1 MVIRIYLTTL
11 GSNAGPLLRLTALP
25 SVTVFETGIAKD
37 LLLYPGR
44 LYTVPDGTTDILIE
58 NIEITGYDGVCEDTI
73 LHVLTLDATT
83 TTTTTGGVTP
93 PTTSTTTTSS
103 TSSTTT
109 TATTSGTVPPT
120 STTTSSTSTSTS
132 TSSTKSTTT
141 TSTSSSTTTTS
152 TTTEVGTLAEIYVQ
166 NQSSSLTIGGDLAG
180 VRVNEIPGYGDP
192 ITVSGSPWPLG
203 EYDEVTGTTDKL
215 GVGMWVYVNVNGT
228 STPACV
234 HIQDSAGY
242 HQWQEFGGISADF
255 TFSGVTIN
263 SSVRVEIWVTD
274 QVCPTTTTSST
285 STSTSTSSTTS
296 TTTTLEMVEV
306 VIDNQSEGVTV
317 GVDEMGVR
325 IGGAGQDWITLD
337 GSYEWPLLP
346 TDTYTG
352 WSYIIGT
359 DTVEVTLTGESYPNR
374 IEVTD
379 SNGDKQCKDY
389 IGDGTY
395 TFTGVVRDSSTA
407 ILIELSHLS
416 CPTTTT
422 TTTVP

>member
-1 MVIRIYLTTL
+1 VYDVPNDTTSIIIR
-11 GSNAGPLLRLTALP
+11 
-25 SVTVFETGIAKD
+25 SVEYNCST
-37 LLLYPGR
+37 PGVCND
-44 LYTVPDGTTDILIE
+44 YKMDILLAP
-58 NIEITGYDGVCEDTI
+58 TTTSTTTTPV
-73 LHVLTLDATT
+73 APSTT
-83 TTTTTGGVTP
+83 TTTTTSEVV
-93 PTTSTTTTSS
+93 PTTSTTTSTSSTTTTTTTSGPIPPTSTSTTTSS
-103 TSSTTT
+103 TSSTT
-109 TATTSGTVPPT
+109 
-120 STTTSSTSTSTS
+120 
-132 TSSTKSTTT
+132 STTT
-141 TSTSSSTTTTS
+141 TGTSSSTTTTS

-180 VRVNEIPGYGDP
+180 VRVNEVPGYGDP

-274 QVCPTTTTSST
+274 QVCPTTTTT
-285 STSTSTSSTTS
+285 STTSSSTT
-296 TTTTLEMVEV
+296 TTSTTLEMVEV

>member
-1 MVIRIYLTTL
+1 
-11 GSNAGPLLRLTALP
+11 
-25 SVTVFETGIAKD
+25 
-37 LLLYPGR
+37 
-44 LYTVPDGTTDILIE
+44 
-58 NIEITGYDGVCEDTI
+58 
-73 LHVLTLDATT
+73 
-83 TTTTTGGVTP
+83 
-93 PTTSTTTTSS
+93 
-103 TSSTTT
+103 
-109 TATTSGTVPPT
+109 
-120 STTTSSTSTSTS
+120 
-132 TSSTKSTTT
+132 
-141 TSTSSSTTTTS
+141 
-152 TTTEVGTLAEIYVQ
+152 
-166 NQSSSLTIGGDLAG
+166 
-180 VRVNEIPGYGDP
+180 
-192 ITVSGSPWPLG
+192 
-203 EYDEVTGTTDKL
+203 
-215 GVGMWVYVNVNGT
+215 
-228 STPACV
+228 
-234 HIQDSAGY
+234 
-242 HQWQEFGGISADF
+242 
-255 TFSGVTIN
+255 
-263 SSVRVEIWVTD
+263 
-274 QVCPTTTTSST
+274 
-285 STSTSTSSTTS
+285 
-296 TTTTLEMVEV
+296 MVEV

-422 TTTVP
+422 SSTSTSTSTSSTTSTTTTVP

>member
-1 MVIRIYLTTL
+1 
-11 GSNAGPLLRLTALP
+11 
-25 SVTVFETGIAKD
+25 
-37 LLLYPGR
+37 
-44 LYTVPDGTTDILIE
+44 
-58 NIEITGYDGVCEDTI
+58 
-73 LHVLTLDATT
+73 
-83 TTTTTGGVTP
+83 
-93 PTTSTTTTSS
+93 
-103 TSSTTT
+103 
-109 TATTSGTVPPT
+109 
-120 STTTSSTSTSTS
+120 
-132 TSSTKSTTT
+132 
-141 TSTSSSTTTTS
+141 
-152 TTTEVGTLAEIYVQ
+152 
-166 NQSSSLTIGGDLAG
+166 
-180 VRVNEIPGYGDP
+180 
-192 ITVSGSPWPLG
+192 
-203 EYDEVTGTTDKL
+203 
-215 GVGMWVYVNVNGT
+215 MWVYVNVNGT

-395 TFTGVVRDSSTA
+395 TLTGVVRDLSTA